1 MTLFVIVS
9 AIVLF
14 SVLWDST
21 EDFRQKLWLNRQ
33 EFFDC

>member
-1 MTLFVIVS
+1 MTLFLIVS

-21 EDFRQKLWLNRQ
+21 EGFRR
-33 EFFDC
+33 EFLRELGL

>member
-1 MTLFVIVS
+1 MTVFLIVS

-21 EDFRQKLWLNRQ
+21 EDFRRK
-33 EFFDC
+33 FFSELGL

>member
-1 MTLFVIVS
+1 MAFFIIVS

-21 EDFRQKLWLNRQ
+21 EDYRHKLWMDLQ
-33 EFFDC
+33 EEFGV

>member
-1 MTLFVIVS
+1 MTLFLIVS

-21 EDFRQKLWLNRQ
+21 EDFRKEILQ
-33 EFFDC
+33 ELGL

>member
-21 EDFRQKLWLNRQ
+21 EDFRRKLWR
-33 EFFDC
+33 EFGL